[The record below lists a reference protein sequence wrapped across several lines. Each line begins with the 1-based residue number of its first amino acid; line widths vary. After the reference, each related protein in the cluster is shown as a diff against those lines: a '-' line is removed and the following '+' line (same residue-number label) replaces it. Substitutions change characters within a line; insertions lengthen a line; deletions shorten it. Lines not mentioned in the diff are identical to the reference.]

1 MAGTHLTPPLRRLA
15 IFLVAIAL
23 VAAISPG
30 LAIAAANGAP
40 KPILDVITH
49 R

>member
-1 MAGTHLTPPLRRLA
+1 MARTHLTPSLRRLA
-15 IFLVAIAL
+15 ILLVAIAL

-30 LAIAAANGAP
+30 LALAANGRTEA
-40 KPILDVITH
+40 